1 MSGQPLLLMFR
12 KRAAGYA
19 HRIVF
24 AAKEVDIIWFINREL
39 SLSYI
44 EIRKKVCSVFVDA
57 KEVIGCTERVKQFRV
72 ITSVGTVPFCCK
84 HIHLIIVEG
93 LEERIII
100 IEKHDLCLHAVILQ
114 ERFKR
119 VRHGAVQHTDALSF
133 QRRGIDG
140 DALIGDVLYQVVGLI
155 THRRIRVTYK
165 FFALFFPRKT
175 GKYVNIAIQQFLI

>member
-1 MSGQPLLLMFR
+1 MFR

-24 AAKEVDIIWFINREL
+24 AAKEVDVIWFINREL

-44 EIRKKVCSVFVDA
+44 EIRKQVCPVFVDT

-72 ITSVGTVPFCCK
+72 STSVGAVPFCRQY
-84 HIHLIIVEG
+84 IHLIVVEG

-100 IEKHDLCLHAVILQ
+100 IEKHDFSTHAVILQ